1 MHSDPLVIPVIINND
16 PNPQF
21 IRANVELLKKNSML
35 FDQMQSSQ
43 EKEDLLNDLW
53 KTTYNACLIKDYKQ
67 YTGIKFYNTGA
78 LSMFLLQ
85 WS

>member
-21 IRANVELLKKNSML
+21 IRANVELLKKHSML

-53 KTTYNACLIKDYKQ
+53 NTTYNACLIKDSKKYV
-67 YTGIKFYNTGA
+67 GIRFHNTSS
-78 LSMFLLQ
+78 LSMFLLK
-85 WS
+85 WG